1 MMNNNALK
9 GPANPRYKTMM
20 CKNYN
25 TEQGCQY
32 GEKCQFAHGVEE
44 LRTYHGNGTQPQ
56 AQPGMPPQQQMQKNI
71 MNYKIVKCKN
81 FEKDGVCKYGSHCTF
96 AHGDEELR
104 SKVDPLT
111 QQQMAQMAQMG
122 QMPMMMPQNYMMDYQ
137 MMMMPGMM
145 QGMPQGFDYSQMDPN
160 MMMQPGF
167 DMTQAQNM
175 AQGQPMPQAQE
186 PQK

>member
-1 MMNNNALK
+1 MNNNALK
-9 GPANPRYKTMM
+9 GPANPRYKTML

-44 LRTYHGNGTQPQ
+44 LRTYPGSGIATQTQP
-56 AQPGMPPQQQMQKNI
+56 GISPQQQMQKNI

-104 SKVDPLT
+104 SKIDPFT
-111 QQQMAQMAQMG
+111 QQQIAQMAQMG
-122 QMPMMMPQNYMMDYQ
+122 QMPMMMPQNYMMDYP

-145 QGMPQGFDYSQMDPN
+145 QMPQGFDYAQMEPN
-160 MMMQPGF
+160 MMMQPGV
-167 DMTQAQNM
+167 DMTQ
-175 AQGQPMPQAQE
+175 GQPQE

>member
-1 MMNNNALK
+1 MNNNTSLK

-44 LRTYHGNGTQPQ
+44 LRTYHGNGLTSQ
-56 AQPGMPPQQQMQKNI
+56 AAPGMVPQQQMQKNI

-122 QMPMMMPQNYMMDYQ
+122 QMPMMMPQNYMIDYQ

-145 QGMPQGFDYSQMDPN
+145 QGMPQGFDYSQMDPS
-160 MMMQPGF
+160 MMMQPGV
-167 DMTQAQNM
+167 D
-175 AQGQPMPQAQE
+175 MPQGNMQQPQGME

>member
-1 MMNNNALK
+1 MMNNTLK
-9 GPANPRYKTMM
+9 GPANPRYKTML

-44 LRTYHGNGTQPQ
+44 LRTYHGNGAQPQ
-56 AQPGMPPQQQMQKNI
+56 TQPGMPQQQMQKNI

-104 SKVDPLT
+104 SKIDPFT
-111 QQQMAQMAQMG
+111 QQQIAQMAQMG
-122 QMPMMMPQNYMMDYQ
+122 QMPMMMP
-137 MMMMPGMM
+137 GMM
-145 QGMPQGFDYSQMDPN
+145 QMPQGFDYAQMDPN
-160 MMMQPGF
+160 MMMQPGV
-167 DMTQAQNM
+167 DMTQ
-175 AQGQPMPQAQE
+175 GQPQE